1 MLTGVPCPCVCKYT
15 RRQAERFS
23 TNGTKR
29 RKGIGTKVINAEW
42 DIILN
47 GKEHR
52 REIML
57 NVINA
62 NGT

>member
-1 MLTGVPCPCVCKYT
+1 MLTGVPYPRVCKYM

-42 DIILN
+42 DIMSN

-52 REIML
+52 REIMV
-57 NVINA
+57 NVIYS